1 MQDPYI
7 VRSIFSKGWYPPDT
21 SALSTLHSPLSS
33 LDTVSS
39 LSVLVLVSRRPRA
52 GVSQEKLGGGEPLA
66 WGRGLAPA
74 RGYTGYK
81 ITRKVNIRAG
91 NEPSRS
97 LKC

>member
-7 VRSIFSKGWYPPDT
+7 VRSIFSEGWYPPDT
-21 SALSTLHSPLSS
+21 SALYLQSTHSPLSS

-74 RGYTGYK
+74 RGYTGHKEGKY
-81 ITRKVNIRAG
+81 
-91 NEPSRS
+91 
-97 LKC
+97 

>member
-74 RGYTGYK
+74 SGYTGYK
-81 ITRKVNIRAG
+81 EGKY
-91 NEPSRS
+91 
-97 LKC
+97 